1 MNRVRKLLA
10 GAAGKLDLPA
20 DIVAGLPKME
30 LVGFMEFSL
39 EPYKELL
46 EYADHEILL
55 DSTAGQIRIKGQNLT
70 IKLMNQARITV
81 TGTLW
86 SVELV
91 EGGCHA

>member
-30 LVGFMEFSL
+30 LVGFTEFSL
-39 EPYKELL
+39 EPHKGLL

-55 DSTAGQIRIKGQNLT
+55 DSAAGQICVKGQNLT
-70 IKLMNQARITV
+70 IKLMNQVRITV
-81 TGTLW
+81 AGTIW
-86 SVELV
+86 SVELA
-91 EGGCHA
+91 EGDHHA